1 MRPGKD
7 WELFDLAKR
16 QHGLASYAQIER
28 LGYTECAREHRF
40 DRGEWIR
47 ELPEV
52 VRLYWAEASWMQR
65 VWAAVL
71 WAPKGAVISH
81 STAAVLCGL
90 AVVGSDVVE
99 FSSAS
104 EVRRP
109 TSWISPHCTSL
120 HPDDC
125 AEVGGI
131 PTTSPARTLLDM
143 AGRLEAREFSYVMTQ
158 ALRQGVVS
166 AASVRRTLSRVPKR
180 GRKGSG
186 LARGAFKKLADV
198 RGHSRS

>member
-7 WELFDLAKR
+7 WELFNLAKR
-16 QHGLASYAQIER
+16 QHGLASYAQIDR

-40 DRGEWIR
+40 NRGEWIR

-52 VRLYWAEASWMQR
+52 IRLYWAEPSWMRR

-71 WAPKGAVISH
+71 WAPRGAVISY
-81 STAAVLCGL
+81 SAAALLCGL
-90 AVVGSDVVE
+90 DVVGSDVVE
-99 FSSAS
+99 LSWAAV
-104 EVRRP
+104 VRRP
-109 TSWISPHCTSL
+109 VSWILPHCTSL
-120 HPDDC
+120 DPDDC

-131 PTTSPARTLLDM
+131 PITSPTRTLLDM
-143 AGRLEAREFSYVMTQ
+143 AGRLEAREFGHLMTQ

-166 AASVRRTLSRVPKR
+166 ATSLRRTLSRVPKR

-186 LARGAFKKLADV
+186 MARAAFRKLV
-198 RGHSRS
+198 GVQCHSRS